1 MDSRKENDL
10 SRATRRVF
18 RWGIG
23 LLLLLAIAAVGSV
36 SRTQWRFIVDSIRHP
51 VSQATPQPYLAP
63 ADAPI
68 ALRPEVV
75 FSTASELAARIRD
88 GELSALE
95 VVDAHLSQIYA
106 YNEALNAVVQVNP
119 DARARAIA
127 ADQALARGELWGPLH
142 GVPVTIKD
150 QFATEGLRTTNGYLP
165 QADYVADEDATVVA
179 RLKDAGAIVL
189 GKTNQP
195 ILGMDIQSAN
205 PIFGTTHNPW
215 DLGRTPG
222 GSSGGEGA
230 AIAAGLSPLGM
241 GADVGGSIR
250 IPAHFS
256 GIFGHK
262 PTEGRVSGAGITDGM
277 PGGGFQ
283 SWWHRLSYGPLARS
297 IADLALAFSIIAGAD
312 VRAVDVPGLPVVYPD
327 PKPPGALRIGW
338 TDEFP
343 ESPVSE
349 DTRAALGAFIA
360 SLEEEGFPVERV
372 TPSSEDLAE
381 NWRVYADLSGME
393 FGGDFAVVR
402 FFRYLRRPGTTTFPF
417 SLGNYKKTLDRR
429 AEVIARME
437 TFLSPYDIFVCPVSV
452 VPAFEHQAPTGMF
465 GPLPVY
471 DVTLPVDDRQVS
483 YWDAT
488 VSYTVPFNTTGN
500 PVVVIPIGASREG
513 LPIGAQLVAR
523 RWQDAELLVAA
534 QQLFS
539 AAGDLRHPPGYG
551 AP

>member
-1 MDSRKENDL
+1 
-10 SRATRRVF
+10 
-18 RWGIG
+18 
-23 LLLLLAIAAVGSV
+23 LLLAIAAVISV
-36 SRTQWRFIVDSIRHP
+36 SRTEWRFIVDSIRYP
-51 VSQATPQPYLAP
+51 VSEATPQPYVAP
-63 ADAPI
+63 PDAPI
-68 ALRPEVV
+68 TLRPDIV
-75 FSTASELAARIRD
+75 FSTASELAARIRS

-106 YNEALNAVVQVNP
+106 YNEALNAVIQVNP
-119 DARARAIA
+119 DARARAVA
-127 ADQALARGELWGPLH
+127 ADDALARGELWGPLH

-150 QFATEGLRTTNGYLP
+150 QYATKGLRTTNGYLP
-165 QADYVADEDATVVA
+165 QTDYVADEDATVVA
-179 RLKDAGAIVL
+179 RLKEAGAIVL

-195 ILGMDIQSAN
+195 ILGMDIQSSN
-205 PIFGTTHNPW
+205 PIFGTTNNPW

-250 IPAHFS
+250 IPAHFT
-256 GIFGHK
+256 GIFGLK
-262 PTEGRVSGAGITDGM
+262 PTEKRVSGAGITDGM

-297 IADLALAFSIIAGAD
+297 IEDLALAFSLIAGAD
-312 VRAVDVPGLPVVYPD
+312 VREVDVPGLPVVYPD

-343 ESPVSE
+343 KQPVSK
-349 DTRAALGAFIA
+349 DTRATFGAFIA
-360 SLEEEGFPVERV
+360 SLERAGFPTERA
-372 TPSSEDLAE
+372 TPSFEDLAE
-381 NWRVYADLSGME
+381 IWRVYSDLGGME
-393 FGGDFAVVR
+393 FGGDLAVVR
-402 FFRYLRRPGTTTFPF
+402 FFRYLLRRDTRAFPF
-417 SLGNYKKTLDRR
+417 SLANYKKTLNSR

-437 TFLSPYDIFVCPVSV
+437 TFLSPYDVFVCPVSHL
-452 VPAFEHQAPTGMF
+452 PAFEHQAPTAMF

-471 DVTLPVDDRQVS
+471 DTTLPVDDRQVP
-483 YWDAT
+483 YWEAT
-488 VSYTVPFNTTGN
+488 VSYTVPFNATGN
-500 PVVVIPIGASREG
+500 PVVVIPIGAGKEG